1 MAPRMKVE
9 TNPTTPATASKPKVE
24 KTAPQPDP
32 NAQAPAPKPS
42 KPKVTIV
49 SAASQPTTSE
59 APASTPTAK
68 PTTKSKPT
76 PAPSAAVPKQP
87 ASKPT
92 VSASKP
98 KVTVTTVEAP
108 PVPEQETS
116 QPEQEEQP
124 VAKPTGKSFSEVRG
138 SAAGWVHRTFPGHE
152 HAFYG
157 GVIALLLALLVF
169 LIGLPRVLLICVLV
183 FVGVAVGQVLD
194 GDPKIIRTIRGL
206 FDNDGDR
213 R

>member
-9 TNPTTPATASKPKVE
+9 TNPATQVVASKSEVE
-24 KTAPQPDP
+24 KAASQPDP
-32 NAQAPAPKPS
+32 TPQAPAPKPA
-42 KPKVTIV
+42 KPKVTIA
-49 SAASQPTTSE
+49 SAVSQPAASE
-59 APASTPTAK
+59 APASAPVAKPAPTSKPASAPTA
-68 PTTKSKPT
+68 
-76 PAPSAAVPKQP
+76 AAPKQP
-87 ASKPT
+87 ASKP
-92 VSASKP
+92 VASASKP

-108 PVPEQETS
+108 PAPEQEAS
-116 QPEQEEQP
+116 QQEHEEQP
-124 VAKPTGKSFSEVRG
+124 AAKPTGKSFSEVRG
-138 SAAGWVHRTFPGHE
+138 SAAGWVHNTFPGHE